1 MSAGVRI
8 CTASSSATAG
18 SDCRGQVLI
27 SGSYGGEYNAYHA
40 ARWGVRA
47 VVLNDAGV
55 GHNRAGIRGLDYL
68 DRLGIAAAAAD
79 ARSCHIGDGEHML
92 QHGRISFVN
101 AAATRIGCRPGQ
113 SVREC
118 AEQLRQA
125 PLIDAPLPAI
135 SGGRRYLVH
144 DQPGDPQVVCLDAA
158 PLLQADDAGRI
169 VVTGSHAALFRGQ
182 PDGIVG
188 PAVRAIFFSDA
199 GVGLDRAGIT
209 RLPTLDERGIA
220 AGAAAANSAPIGDS
234 RAIYAYG
241 VLSHVN
247 ATAAALGGRPGQ
259 RIGDFI
265 DTLIQRWNDT

>member
-118 AEQLRQA
+118 AAAGDKRRQA
-125 PLIDAPLPAI
+125 LPGSRSAR
-135 SGGRRYLVH
+135 G
-144 DQPGDPQVVCLDAA
+144 P
-158 PLLQADDAGRI
+158 AGR
-169 VVTGSHAALFRGQ
+169 VPGC
-182 PDGIVG
+182 
-188 PAVRAIFFSDA
+188 
-199 GVGLDRAGIT
+199 
-209 RLPTLDERGIA
+209 
-220 AGAAAANSAPIGDS
+220 GAAAAS
-234 RAIYAYG
+234 R
-241 VLSHVN
+241 
-247 ATAAALGGRPGQ
+247 
-259 RIGDFI
+259 
-265 DTLIQRWNDT
+265 